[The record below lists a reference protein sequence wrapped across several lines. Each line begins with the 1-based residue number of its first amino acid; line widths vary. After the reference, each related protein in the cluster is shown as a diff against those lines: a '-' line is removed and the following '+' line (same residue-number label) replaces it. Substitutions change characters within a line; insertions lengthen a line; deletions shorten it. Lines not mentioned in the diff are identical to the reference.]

1 MMAFYTININF
12 IKKSPRRPE
21 KLSNNMKDQK
31 KILVAPLD
39 WGIGHATRCVLII
52 RTLQEFGASVILA
65 TSGRSGAFLKRE
77 FPDLEQ
83 VLIPGYEINY
93 PHNGSMTMRM
103 LRKSPVILSAIR
115 REHRMLEE
123 LVDKHK
129 LDAVIS
135 DNRFGLWS
143 ERIPSIYITH
153 QISIKAPTGWSFTEG
168 LLYMVHRKYIKH
180 YNECWVPDLE
190 EDEGL
195 SGELG
200 HKRQCPVPTFF
211 IGPQSRFDATLPP
224 NADKKYDLMVII
236 SGPEPQRSIF
246 QEMIIEQLKGSN
258 YKALVVLGKP
268 ELKEHNVSGNIEVHS
283 HLDTDNMQD
292 AMRSSGLI
300 ICRPGY
306 SSIMDI
312 AILGKQAVFVPTP
325 GQTEQEYLA
334 AYHTY
339 KNNYYS
345 ISQGNFDINKCIQSS
360 KGYTG
365 LKVSHEYDA
374 LAGRIDMLLSQL

>member
-1 MMAFYTININF
+1 M
-12 IKKSPRRPE
+12 
-21 KLSNNMKDQK
+21 
-31 KILVAPLD
+31 
-39 WGIGHATRCVLII
+39 
-52 RTLQEFGASVILA
+52 LQEFGASVILA
-65 TSGRSGAFLKRE
+65 TSGRSGAFLARE

-83 VLIPGYEINY
+83 VSVPGYEINY
-93 PHNGSMTMRM
+93 PHHGSMTMRM

-115 REHRMLEE
+115 REHRMLDE
-123 LVDKHK
+123 LIDKYSIN
-129 LDAVIS
+129 AVIS
-135 DNRFGLWS
+135 DNRFGMWS

-180 YNECWVPDLE
+180 YDECWVPDLE

-211 IGPQSRFDATLPP
+211 IGPQSRFDASLPSEP
-224 NADKKYDLMVII
+224 EKNYELMAIV

-246 QEMIIEQLKGSN
+246 EEIILRQLKESN

-268 ELKEHNVSGNIEVHS
+268 ELTEHDNSGNLEIRS
-283 HLDTDNMQD
+283 HMESDEMQA
-292 AMRSSGLI
+292 AMQSSGLI

-306 SSIMDI
+306 SSIMDL
-312 AILGKQAVFVPTP
+312 AILGKRAVFVPTP

-339 KNNYYS
+339 MNNFYS
-345 ISQGNFDINKCIQSS
+345 ISQEKFELNNCLQSS
-360 KGYTG
+360 EGYPG
-365 LKVSHEYDA
+365 LKVPHDYNA
-374 LAGRIDMLLSQL
+374 LAGRIDMLLSRL